1 MTTATGDFGSASP
14 LTFFSFFKLFG
25 HRRDEPT
32 TDATMLRFLLSTIE
46 VRADL
51 IGARVQNDQD
61 RKEFVDRV
69 KAALHNIAVRDDA
82 DVLIVRGQTRRGEDA
97 WNEAYWLERSLALA
111 EPSDSLI
118 QETQRRIA
126 EASEEK
132 VAAAP
137 RLQKRF
143 DQIMK
148 DEFGEDPTK
157 KELSSKAEI
166 SLRCLLQDVLE
177 WYHW

>member
-1 MTTATGDFGSASP
+1 MSTATSDFGSASP

-69 KAALHNIAVRDDA
+69 KAAQRIGARGGRVSVRKIGFGA
-82 DVLIVRGQTRRGEDA
+82 GCARFTFPARRPFSENQRMRGGEIGRERIERVGHARRE
-97 WNEAYWLERSLALA
+97 S
-111 EPSDSLI
+111 
-118 QETQRRIA
+118 
-126 EASEEK
+126 
-132 VAAAP
+132 
-137 RLQKRF
+137 
-143 DQIMK
+143 
-148 DEFGEDPTK
+148 
-157 KELSSKAEI
+157 
-166 SLRCLLQDVLE
+166 
-177 WYHW
+177 